1 MSDSVRVLNNSG
13 SLSETDLALISGTPL
28 LLNMMRNRRLMVVPQ
43 GSDINWSLLM
53 DKMDGLYHIRRIEGE
68 KLYQIWFEIKE
79 DITQFEKNLYMAK
92 LSNTVKDK

>member
-1 MSDSVRVLNNSG
+1 
-13 SLSETDLALISGTPL
+13 
-28 LLNMMRNRRLMVVPQ
+28 
-43 GSDINWSLLM
+43 M

>member
-68 KLYQIWFEIKE
+68 KLYQIWFEVKE

>member
-1 MSDSVRVLNNSG
+1 MSDSVKVLNNSG